1 MSGGN
6 VVDFHS
12 VRPRSTW
19 RRIFERPSL
28 GGVLAGVAAWVVV
41 VTALHVVV
49 NHRAILMPGAEART
63 LEVGGLPVT

>member
-1 MSGGN
+1 VAS
-6 VVDFHS
+6 
-12 VRPRSTW
+12 RSTW

-28 GGVLAGVAAWVVV
+28 GGVLVGVAVWVAV

-49 NHRAILMPGAEART
+49 NHRGALAPGAEART

>member
-1 MSGGN
+1 MSGRN

-12 VRPRSTW
+12 VRPRTAW

-41 VTALHVVV
+41 VTALHVVI
-49 NHRAILMPGAEART
+49 NHRGTFTPGAEARA